1 MEFEIILI
9 AVVVIAV
16 FLFAKSKWD
25 EKQQLIKIDRKNEKE
40 WGNLLDEDYTRDK
53 LDCIKE
59 YYLESQG
66 KHDVDDITWN
76 DVDMD
81 TIYMMLNHTY
91 SSMGQD
97 YLYSMLRK
105 LQIDEAVLLER
116 ERLISFFQKDK
127 TARNKLLTEFRFMGK
142 VKGISLYKYISR
154 ANDIPKHSPIDSIFM
169 VGLLVVSILLMVLSA
184 FHIVPAIYGVVMF
197 VCTIINNIIHYFNRK
212 AQVEKYFQVF
222 MYIIRMLNSA
232 KELVKLE
239 IPEIA
244 QYISE
249 MKEILVRFRGFERG
263 SYLVF
268 FDSKR
273 GEGSFWDLSLD
284 YVRMIFHVDLIKFD
298 SMVKKVQERKEDIKK
313 LYEIMGL
320 LDATLAIASFR
331 AFLGEDGY
339 CLPEFVSDTKVT
351 ISLEAAYHPMIEE
364 PVANS
369 ITASRPVL
377 ITGSNASGKSTFIKT
392 VAISAILAQ
401 TIHTVP
407 AKGYKGSFFQVAS
420 SMALRDDLQGN
431 ESYYIVEI
439 KSLKRILELSEG
451 EVPVLC
457 FVDEVL
463 RGTNTLERIAAS
475 AQILQSFSET
485 ASLCFAATH
494 DLELTQILEKY
505 YDNYHFQEEIIGD
518 QVVFDYQL
526 REGKAFTRNAI
537 KLLGM
542 MGYKKEMISKAED
555 LANEFLE
562 TGIWKQ
568 V

>member
-9 AVVVIAV
+9 AIVVIVV

-339 CLPEFVSDTKVT
+339 CLPEFVSDTKAT
-351 ISLEAAYHPMIEE
+351 ISIEAAYHPMIED

-407 AKGYKGSFFQVAS
+407 AKRYKGSFFQVAS
-420 SMALRDDLQGN
+420 SMALRDDLQGS

-475 AQILQSFSET
+475 AQILHCFAET
-485 ASLCFAATH
+485 DSLCFAATH

-505 YDNYHFQEEIIGD
+505 YDNYHFQEEIIED
-518 QVVFDYQL
+518 QVVFDYRL

-542 MGYKKEMISKAED
+542 MGYKKEIISCAED
-555 LANEFLE
+555 MANEFLE